1 MVFDKSGQSLN
12 AVNVILHSK
21 DSFDITKEIADEL
34 GKAKAAAPAA
44 AAPAADKKK

>member
-21 DSFDITKEIADEL
+21 ESFDITKEISDEL
-34 GKAKAAAPAA
+34 SKAKAAAPAA
-44 AAPAADKKK
+44 APAAEKKK